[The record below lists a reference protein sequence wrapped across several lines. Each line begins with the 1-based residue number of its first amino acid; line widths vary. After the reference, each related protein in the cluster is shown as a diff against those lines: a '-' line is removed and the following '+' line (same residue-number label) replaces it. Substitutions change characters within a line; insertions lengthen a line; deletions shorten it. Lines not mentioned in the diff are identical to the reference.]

1 MKSATVKTRR
11 GIIFI
16 EEKKVEKIPENN
28 LKKPTKQTKHLIYLF
43 AFCVFT
49 QILLV
54 NASSFIFSSSSYF
67 TTHQSTTKEKRGKK
81 KKYIRKEIEERVVHF
96 K

>member
-28 LKKPTKQTKHLIYLF
+28 LKKTNKTNKTFDLFIRVLCVHTNPFGQCQFIYFLEF
-43 AFCVFT
+43 F
-49 QILLV
+49 LL
-54 NASSFIFSSSSYF
+54 YH
-67 TTHQSTTKEKRGKK
+67 TP
-81 KKYIRKEIEERVVHF
+81 VHY
-96 K
+96 